1 MQNAPYWIDHL
12 KLQQHPE
19 GGFYKETYRSK
30 GSVKQDCLPNEFSGE
45 RNFST
50 SIYFLLRSSDRSC
63 FHRIKSDELWH
74 YHAGSSLTLFLLSE
88 DGLSRFLLGSNVE
101 KNESLQIAIP
111 ANTWFGALVN
121 EPESYVLSGCTVSPG
136 FDFADFE
143 IADRN
148 QLLRQFPGHQ
158 AIIQT
163 LT

>member
-1 MQNAPYWIDHL
+1 MQNAVYWVSHL
-12 KLQQHPE
+12 ELQEHPE

-30 GSVKQDCLPNEFSGE
+30 GSVKQNCLPNEFSGK
-45 RNFST
+45 RSFST
-50 SIYFLLRSSDRSC
+50 SIYFLLRSSDRSR

-74 YHAGSSLTLFLLSE
+74 YHAGSSLTLFLLNE
-88 DGLSRFLLGSNVE
+88 EGLTRLILGSNMA
-101 KNESLQIAIP
+101 KNESLQVVIP

-148 QLLRQFPGHQ
+148 QLLTKFPDHQ

>member
-1 MQNAPYWIDHL
+1 MQNAAYWIEHL

-19 GGFYKETYRSK
+19 GGFYKETYRSA
-30 GSVKQDCLPNEFSGE
+30 GFIGGNCLPKEFSGD

-50 SIYFLLRSSDRSC
+50 SIYFLLRSVDRSC

-74 YHAGSSLTLFLLSE
+74 YHAGSSLTLFLLNAN
-88 DGLSRFLLGSNVE
+88 GLRKLVLGSNPE
-101 KNESLQIAIP
+101 KNESLQIIIP

-143 IADRN
+143 MGNRN
-148 QLLRQFPGHQ
+148 ALLKQFPQHQ
-158 AIIQT
+158 SLIER